1 MNSVRPKPYTWI
13 PDVIWLNVVQ
23 LSRLPSFK
31 SLVEEVCTREA
42 EWKAWFESEVPETA
56 SFPCGYDAKLDPF
69 GILLMIRTWC
79 PDRTLSQAK
88 KFISASLGP
97 EFVEGVLLDYED
109 LWWESDNRT
118 PLICLLSTSGDPSMQ
133 VELLARKKELEYS
146 SVSMGQGQ
154 EIHARRILTKMCRTG
169 GWVMLQNCHLSLDF
183 CYEVLEMLS
192 EDNEI
197 NESFRLWITTEIH
210 PQFPIGLLQ
219 LSIKFTNEPPQ
230 GIKVSLKRTYA
241 SLPDD
246 ILEYSN
252 AHQWQPLL
260 FGIAFLN
267 TIVQERRKFGPL
279 GWNIPYE
286 FNQADFLAS
295 MKFLQ
300 KHLDDMDMKKGPCWR
315 TIRFML
321 AEVKYGGRVTDDY
334 DKRLLCTYMNEWFNE
349 KILHHNFEFYPGYR
363 LPQCNSLK
371 QCLEGIKLIPDD
383 DCPQVFGLHANA
395 NITYQINTANEI
407 LDALIRVPPQD
418 SSKSG
423 VETKESVVNRM
434 AVEMLE
440 KLPSEYILH
449 EVRRALQEMGPLEP
463 INIFL
468 RLEIDRMNKVI
479 QTVRSDLLDLQL
491 AIDGTIIMNDALR
504 DALEAI
510 YQARVPVLWAKVSW
524 ESSTLGFWFTEL
536 MERDQQFRRWC
547 FKGRPSTFWISGL
560 FNPTG
565 FLTAMRQEVTRAHQG
580 WALDS
585 VSQRNKVTN
594 YRNPSEVTES
604 PNEGV
609 YIYGLHLEGASWDI
623 KAGCLKE
630 SVPKILFEPLP
641 LLHVYAINSTSGK
654 SPDVYEC
661 PVYKKA
667 MRTDDTYITSI
678 DLKSECNPN
687 HWILR
692 GVALLSDIK

>member
-1 MNSVRPKPYTWI
+1 
-13 PDVIWLNVVQ
+13 
-23 LSRLPSFK
+23 
-31 SLVEEVCTREA
+31 
-42 EWKAWFESEVPETA
+42 
-56 SFPCGYDAKLDPF
+56 
-69 GILLMIRTWC
+69 
-79 PDRTLSQAK
+79 
-88 KFISASLGP
+88 
-97 EFVEGVLLDYED
+97 
-109 LWWESDNRT
+109 
-118 PLICLLSTSGDPSMQ
+118 
-133 VELLARKKELEYS
+133 
-146 SVSMGQGQ
+146 
-154 EIHARRILTKMCRTG
+154 
-169 GWVMLQNCHLSLDF
+169 
-183 CYEVLEMLS
+183 
-192 EDNEI
+192 
-197 NESFRLWITTEIH
+197 
-210 PQFPIGLLQ
+210 
-219 LSIKFTNEPPQ
+219 
-230 GIKVSLKRTYA
+230 
-241 SLPDD
+241 
-246 ILEYSN
+246 
-252 AHQWQPLL
+252 
-260 FGIAFLN
+260 
-267 TIVQERRKFGPL
+267 
-279 GWNIPYE
+279 
-286 FNQADFLAS
+286 
-295 MKFLQ
+295 
-300 KHLDDMDMKKGPCWR
+300 
-315 TIRFML
+315 
-321 AEVKYGGRVTDDY
+321 
-334 DKRLLCTYMNEWFNE
+334 
-349 KILHHNFEFYPGYR
+349 
-363 LPQCNSLK
+363 
-371 QCLEGIKLIPDD
+371 
-383 DCPQVFGLHANA
+383 
-395 NITYQINTANEI
+395 
-407 LDALIRVPPQD
+407 
-418 SSKSG
+418 
-423 VETKESVVNRM
+423 
-434 AVEMLE
+434 
-440 KLPSEYILH
+440 
-449 EVRRALQEMGPLEP
+449 MGPLEP

-630 SVPKILFEPLP
+630 STPKILFEPLP